1 MKKKVLVL
9 GGGASGLGV
18 AWKLAENNIPV
29 ELIELKNEIGGLA
42 ATVRKEGYY
51 LDYGPHYF
59 LSERPEIIKKVTE
72 LFKEDFGKDMPTL
85 KRDAKLLFRGK
96 FLNYPLN
103 IKNIDRKSTRLNSS
117 HMSI

>member
-42 ATVRKEGYY
+42 ATVRKDGYY

-59 LSERPEIIKKVTE
+59 LSEKPEIIPGAATFPGTKVPFTPIVC
-72 LFKEDFGKDMPTL
+72 LTSVL
-85 KRDAKLLFRGK
+85 SRRVVL
-96 FLNYPLN
+96 PLTTM
-103 IKNIDRKSTRLNSS
+103 IVSKQI
-117 HMSI
+117 

>member
-42 ATVRKEGYY
+42 ATVRKDGYY

-59 LSERPEIIKKVTE
+59 LSEKPEIIKKVTG
-72 LFKEDFGKDMPTL
+72 LFKEDFFPSNEARYLQALTKISCVKSSASSLRPTL
-85 KRDAKLLFRGK
+85 A
-96 FLNYPLN
+96 
-103 IKNIDRKSTRLNSS
+103 
-117 HMSI
+117 